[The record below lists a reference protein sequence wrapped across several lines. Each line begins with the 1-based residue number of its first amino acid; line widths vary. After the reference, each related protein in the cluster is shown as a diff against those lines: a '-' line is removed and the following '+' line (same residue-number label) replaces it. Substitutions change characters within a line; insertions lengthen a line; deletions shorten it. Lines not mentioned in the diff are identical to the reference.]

1 MQMHH
6 GIIMLTKELRQLR
19 TDILFRGNHKTPTL
33 FCNSK
38 NSILP
43 GQHSEDLVITRL
55 HIYFQ
60 QIRAVFLDVC
70 FQLCK
75 RTAGNQSSFYIN
87 AHTVAHLLDL
97 LQLMG

>member
-6 GIIMLTKELRQLR
+6 GIIILAKELRQLR
-19 TDILFRGNHKTPTL
+19 TDILFRGDHKTPAL

-43 GQHSEDLVITRL
+43 GQHSEDLVITRF

-60 QIRAVFLDVC
+60 QIRAVFLDVRL
-70 FQLCK
+70 QLCQG
-75 RTAGNQSSFYIN
+75 TAGNQRSFS
-87 AHTVAHLLDL
+87 
-97 LQLMG
+97 